1 MWKYRDNLKM
11 IKIVKIS
18 PFTYNENVDI
28 GKLLLVI
35 RDIPAVTSVARSGP
49 G

>member
-1 MWKYRDNLKM
+1 M
-11 IKIVKIS
+11 IKTVKI
-18 PFTYNENVDI
+18 FLVTYNENVDI

-35 RDIPAVTSVARSGP
+35 RDFPAVTSVPRSAP